1 MAAEDPAETYGDY
14 PLRSRVETFRSHAA
28 SLPPL
33 AGSGPRP
40 AEYLALADGIVRH
53 FASFQSPRG
62 AIIDPYEGEE
72 KQYATPAFAC
82 AAAILYAGGHN
93 PRILRA
99 CMKAMD
105 AATGSLAAGQAAD
118 GHADFYTVLLMQA
131 LDRLT
136 GRVPRLRLARWRR
149 RLASIDPAGT
159 YAFQPGAE
167 VVHNWNLVAASGEWM
182 RCRARLG
189 GGTGWIEASLARHM
203 EKFTEYGMYR
213 DPGDPLAYDAFA
225 RYHVLL
231 LLAHGYAGPH
241 RPLLETL
248 LERGAWTSL
257 FLQSPHG
264 ETPCGGRSGHHQ
276 WNEATHAAICE
287 ITASR
292 LAAAGDRESAG
303 IFRRSARLAV
313 ESIARWVRPSGELWI
328 VKNRFDPSQRHGYE
342 SYSFHSQ
349 YNLLTAALLG
359 IASLH
364 ADDSVVERLC
374 PAEVGGFA
382 FALQPA
388 FHKVFANAGGMYVE
402 IDTRAD
408 AGFNPTGV
416 LRVHHPRVVPQVSV
430 SDGVSPASAYETNPR
445 PTRFLSIGPGW
456 RGPDGAWHTLA
467 EHTDGLLRD
476 AEVRITR
483 ESPDRVELTVGY
495 SGELRGGPAGVRQ
508 EIVVTPSRID
518 IADSIEGS
526 AGAVRQYFPLLLTD
540 GERPTAIEVGSRRA
554 AVRHEDGGAQVFE
567 AAPESSEFRRLGI
580 AEPSRNGLLDAVYA
594 EAAGPTVRCAIAP
607 EGKPA
612 GAGSPGRGEG

>member
-1 MAAEDPAETYGDY
+1 MPAEDAADSYGDY
-14 PLRSRVETFRSHAA
+14 PLRSRVEAFRSHAA

-33 AGSGPRP
+33 PVAGLRP
-40 AEYLALADGIVRH
+40 PEYLALADGIVRH
-53 FASFQSPRG
+53 FAAFQSPRG

-82 AAAILYAGGHN
+82 AAAILYASGQN
-93 PRILRA
+93 PQILGA
-99 CMKAMD
+99 CVKAMD
-105 AATGSLAAGQAAD
+105 AATGSLAAGRAAD

-136 GRVPRLRLARWRR
+136 GRVPRLRLALWRR
-149 RLASIDPAGT
+149 RLGSIDPAGT
-159 YAFQPGAE
+159 YAFQPAAE
-167 VVHNWNLVAASGEWM
+167 VLHNWNLVAASGEWM
-182 RCRARLG
+182 RCRAGLG
-189 GGTGWIEASLARHM
+189 GSTGWIEASLARHM
-203 EKFTEYGMYR
+203 EKFTAHGMYR

-231 LLAHGYAGPH
+231 LLTNGYAGPH
-241 RPLLETL
+241 GRLLETL
-248 LERGAWTSL
+248 MERGAWTSL
-257 FLQSPHG
+257 FLQSPRG

-287 ITASR
+287 ISANR

-328 VKNRFDPSQRHGYE
+328 VKNRFDPSRRHGYE

-349 YNLLTAALLG
+349 YNLLAAVLLG

-364 ADDSVVERLC
+364 ADDSVEERPC

-408 AGFNPTGV
+408 AGFHPTGI

-430 SDGVSPASAYETNPR
+430 SDGVSPASVYETPR
-445 PTRFLSIGPGW
+445 RPNLFLSIGPGW
-456 RGPDGAWHTLA
+456 RGPDGTWHSLA
-467 EHTDGLLRD
+467 EHTGDLLRD

-483 ESPDRVELTVGY
+483 ESPGRVELTVGY
-495 SGELRGGPAGVRQ
+495 FGELRGGAAGVRQ
-508 EIVVTPSRID
+508 EIVVTTSRIE
-518 IADSIEGS
+518 IADSVEGS
-526 AGAVRQYFPLLLTD
+526 AGPVRQYFPLLLTD
-540 GERPTAIEVGSRRA
+540 GERATAIEVDSRQA
-554 AVRHEDGGAQVFE
+554 VVRHEDGSAQVFE
-567 AAPESSEFRRLGI
+567 AAPESTPFVRLEI
-580 AEPSRNGLLDAVYA
+580 AEPSRNGLFDAVYA
-594 EAAGPTVRCAIAP
+594 EAAGPMARCAIAP
-607 EGKPA
+607 
-612 GAGSPGRGEG
+612 RGVPVRSSLD